1 MRYSVVFL
9 HIVLVGAIAACSLG
23 SLSPAIAAVYPSSSA
38 LPPEVIRQFLANPAA
53 LLDEY
58 PNGGAKAIT
67 QVRDLGASDP
77 TTLKPLL
84 GLLALANA
92 DQANA
97 IGTALGQVAMMAL
110 KTDQAYATQ
119 IQEAVVAAQNNAA
132 LVAFSAA
139 IGGSIQ
145 LSATTGGGGGGGGGG
160 GEEPTG
166 QNGNSGGALS
176 ADTEHF
182 TTFFANTPDSFSL
195 AFSPGAPVIPG
206 TNPINQPVSP
216 STP

>member
-1 MRYSVVFL
+1 MRNSSVFL
-9 HIVLVGAIAACSLG
+9 RIVLGGAICAWSPG
-23 SLSPAIAAVYPSSSA
+23 SLSPAIAAVDWSSQA
-38 LPPEVIRQFLANPAA
+38 LPPEVIRQFLADPAT

-58 PNGGAKAIT
+58 PNGGAKLIT
-67 QVRDLGASDP
+67 QVRDLAISDP
-77 TTLKPLL
+77 ATLKPLL

-92 DQANA
+92 EQASA

-119 IQEAVVAAQNNAA
+119 IQEAIVAAQNNAA

-145 LSATTGGGGGGGGGG
+145 LSATAAGGGGGGGG
-160 GEEPTG
+160 GEEATG
-166 QNGNSGGALS
+166 QSGNSGGILS
-176 ADTEHF
+176 GNAEHF
-182 TTFFANTPDSFSL
+182 TTFVANTPDGFSL
-195 AFSPGAPVIPG
+195 AFSPGTPLIPS
-206 TNPINQPVSP
+206 TINQPVSP